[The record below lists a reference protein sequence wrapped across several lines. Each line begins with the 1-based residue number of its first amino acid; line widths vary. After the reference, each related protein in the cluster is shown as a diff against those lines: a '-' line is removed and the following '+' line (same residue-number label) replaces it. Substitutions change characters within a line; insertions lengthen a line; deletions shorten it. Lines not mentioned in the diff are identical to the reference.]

1 MSFVRFYTDSKGKL
15 GKNGLFYNVQLDTGI
30 ILFPNE
36 PYLRIEE
43 TGIFFNG
50 SLTLDYSF

>member
-1 MSFVRFYTDSKGKL
+1 MSFVRFYTDSRGKL
-15 GKNGLFYNVQLDTGI
+15 VKNGLFYNVQLDTGI

-36 PYLRIEE
+36 PYPRIEE

-50 SLTLDYSF
+50 SLALDYSF

>member
-50 SLTLDYSF
+50 SLTLDCSF